1 MSNDI
6 KKYVFVSLGIH
17 IVAMFLFWFSPPVKI
32 ADEKDYKVT
41 WIRLSRGDGGLSPI
55 ASFKKSKTLPQST
68 LREQKKAIREL
79 SKGKEGTDLL
89 TKETQTKQ
97 TVVQKYSQK
106 RTSETG
112 GINLDKTKTTPKT
125 TQIDDALARIDQ
137 QLKQREVDLSVAQ
150 AKDGETGQ
158 SPFGSDKGSNTSSE
172 LVAYYN
178 TIKRKITRE
187 WMISKGDVSGDLVT
201 QIIVMID
208 ANGNIL
214 RSQFKLTSGDGSFD
228 ESAMRAIR
236 HTAPFPIPPQG
247 IRNEALTEGFLI
259 EFNPQTV
266 TGKL

>member
-1 MSNDI
+1 MSNGI
-6 KKYVFVSLGIH
+6 KKYIIVSLGIH
-17 IVAMFLFWFSPPVKI
+17 SVVMFFFWFNPPLKI
-32 ADEKDYKVT
+32 VDEKDYKVT
-41 WIRLSRGDGGLSPI
+41 WIQLSRGDGGLSPI

-89 TKETQTKQ
+89 TKEAQTKQ
-97 TVVQKYSQK
+97 TVMQKYSQK
-106 RTSETG
+106 RTSESG
-112 GINLDKTKTTPKT
+112 GINLDKTKTKT

-158 SPFGSDKGSNTSSE
+158 SPFGSDKGGSADAE
-172 LVAYYN
+172 LIAYYN

-187 WMISKGDVSGDLVT
+187 WMISKGDVSGNLIT
-201 QIIVMID
+201 QIVVMID